1 MSIKMEE
8 VRDLISKMRI
18 IGSDTQTCEVKEAGK
33 SLPENLLETISA
45 FANKEGGLIIL
56 GLSEKKSFRPVE
68 GFDVQRIYSAL
79 LGVGDKLTPRCRLE
93 AEVLPFEGTHIIVAQ
108 VPAIGYKERPC
119 YVTSKG
125 VYLGS
130 YIRTGDGDRRL
141 TQYEIDRLRE
151 EHTQPKFDIEA
162 VTEASIEELNE
173 QVLNAIVAR
182 HRLLTPRY
190 FGKMKTQD
198 ILIKLGVLRNVQG
211 VIHPTI
217 AGLLVA
223 GEFPQQ
229 YFPRLNVTFTV
240 YPGTTKAQSAGQP
253 YRYLDS
259 KTIDGSIPEIVL
271 DAVAMLKKNMRTG
284 ALIEESLREE
294 VTDYPILA
302 FREALVNALQHRDYS
317 PDGRG
322 SQVQVNL
329 FSDRLEILNPGGLY
343 GAASIESM
351 SPGISATRNVNLSRL
366 LESTPSLDGVGNGQF
381 VIENRGTGLLQIQD
395 SLTQA
400 LMPPARI
407 VDHISAFS
415 ITFFKCKLTDDE
427 RSLTRWENVE
437 LALVREL
444 GKKGSLSIA
453 EITQASGMNRR
464 TISKYLNRL
473 VDEGVVERTEPLRSP
488 KQRYLLKSDAS

>member
-1 MSIKMEE
+1 
-8 VRDLISKMRI
+8 
-18 IGSDTQTCEVKEAGK
+18 
-33 SLPENLLETISA
+33 
-45 FANKEGGLIIL
+45 
-56 GLSEKKSFRPVE
+56 
-68 GFDVQRIYSAL
+68 
-79 LGVGDKLTPRCRLE
+79 
-93 AEVLPFEGTHIIVAQ
+93 
-108 VPAIGYKERPC
+108 
-119 YVTSKG
+119 
-125 VYLGS
+125 
-130 YIRTGDGDRRL
+130 
-141 TQYEIDRLRE
+141 
-151 EHTQPKFDIEA
+151 
-162 VTEASIEELNE
+162 
-173 QVLNAIVAR
+173 
-182 HRLLTPRY
+182 
-190 FGKMKTQD
+190 
-198 ILIKLGVLRNVQG
+198 
-211 VIHPTI
+211 
-217 AGLLVA
+217 
-223 GEFPQQ
+223 
-229 YFPRLNVTFTV
+229 
-240 YPGTTKAQSAGQP
+240 
-253 YRYLDS
+253 
-259 KTIDGSIPEIVL
+259 
-271 DAVAMLKKNMRTG
+271 MRTG

-415 ITFFKCKLTDDE
+415 ITFFKRKLTDDE

-488 KQRYLLKSDAS
+488 KQRYRLKSDAS